1 MDLAVLL
8 LAILKFKS
16 PIIGMTIR
24 HNLISAG
31 TILNGLFAKIVKLN
45 TCKQ

>member
-16 PIIGMTIR
+16 PNYWND
-24 HNLISAG
+24 NLISAG